1 MISKITNLL
10 SGTLKILKSQIK
22 ELISGKRKTDE
33 ILDISKD
40 IHRTLVKLDV
50 ANIDATRL
58 GNIILRDPELFRQI
72 CNSIRNG
79 WSIATGGIFL
89 HSVQSFSG
97 MPIPY
102 GINKIKHR
110 VNLSMFNTYAP
121 WLDDTGFRQYLEK

>member
-50 ANIDATRL
+50 ANVDATRL
-58 GNIILRDPELFRQI
+58 GNIILRDPR
-72 CNSIRNG
+72 SIFKFA
-79 WSIATGGIFL
+79 I
-89 HSVQSFSG
+89 Q
-97 MPIPY
+97 
-102 GINKIKHR
+102 
-110 VNLSMFNTYAP
+110 
-121 WLDDTGFRQYLEK
+121 